1 MHMTLFYN
9 MPYSVRVVVKKHCIT
24 VEIPEKKMAVY
35 KITSVAR
42 VYELIF
48 IDGYRREKSW
58 NFICHFCMIYQKK
71 LVLPVFPN

>member
-1 MHMTLFYN
+1 
-9 MPYSVRVVVKKHCIT
+9 
-24 VEIPEKKMAVY
+24 MAVY